1 MGSQMTGYPELIAL
15 IKANPAWASLSDADC
30 ATAVVAVPV
39 PAPTQMV
46 FGSFRTLAAILP
58 QQDYNVLRGALTAA
72 ATAEAAAGGSY
83 INDAIAMLRLPGDQQ
98 GNGGGLNF
106 GDPGF
111 VSNLTTLCA
120 QANLPKVVR
129 EAAHGLITITKR
141 DEAVAYVLSR
151 ERMEAII
158 ETLEIMGNPKAM
170 KALKDARE
178 GKTKYYPLESLDED

>member
-1 MGSQMTGYPELIAL
+1 MTGYPELIAL

-120 QANLPKVVR
+120 QANLPNVAGLV
-129 EAAHGLITITKR
+129 AAW
-141 DEAVAYVLSR
+141 VASLQPPPTYPYAWVQ
-151 ERMEAII
+151 A
-158 ETLEIMGNPKAM
+158 GNVNS
-170 KALKDARE
+170 ARSMIA
-178 GKTKYYPLESLDED
+178 GGA